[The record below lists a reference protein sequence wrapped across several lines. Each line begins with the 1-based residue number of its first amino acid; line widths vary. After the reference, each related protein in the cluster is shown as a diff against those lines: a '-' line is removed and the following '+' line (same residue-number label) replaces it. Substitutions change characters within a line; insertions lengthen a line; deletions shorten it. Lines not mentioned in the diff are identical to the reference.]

1 VTFPNDWELSEFSVT
16 VIYGT
21 LFAAMLVIVFLAS
34 RSDMNL
40 SVGQSIGMTLGV
52 PAVIVLLILWDQ
64 GWFWWVWIWLD
75 WLATLVQWFVTLVE
89 KLVRPS
95 P

>member
-1 VTFPNDWELSEFSVT
+1 VSLWT

-21 LFAAMLVIVFLAS
+21 LFAAMLVIVFLAC
-34 RSDMNL
+34 RWDMKL
-40 SVGQSIGMTLGV
+40 SVGQSIGVTLGAA
-52 PAVIVLLILWDQ
+52 AVVVLLILWQQ

-75 WLATLVQWFVTLVE
+75 WLEKLVQWFVTRVE